1 MLSVFKNLQKLFYNY
16 KKLKL
21 NRALKTIIKDLIMN
35 LNSYKETKSIQF
47 EKLKKSRKVF
57 LYPHLAVLVFIL
69 FIDLFVSIGSSGSSV
84 FNILATVA
92 TLSFI
97 CLFIHFLRA
106 FLFYFGWV
114 YFNLKEL
121 TKP

>member
-1 MLSVFKNLQKLFYNY
+1 
-16 KKLKL
+16 
-21 NRALKTIIKDLIMN
+21 
-35 LNSYKETKSIQF
+35 
-47 EKLKKSRKVF
+47 
-57 LYPHLAVLVFIL
+57 
-69 FIDLFVSIGSSGSSV
+69 SGSSV